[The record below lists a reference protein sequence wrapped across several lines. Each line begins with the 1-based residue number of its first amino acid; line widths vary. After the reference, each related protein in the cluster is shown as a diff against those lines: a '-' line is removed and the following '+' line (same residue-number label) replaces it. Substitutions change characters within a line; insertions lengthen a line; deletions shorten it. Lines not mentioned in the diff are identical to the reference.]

1 MIIKENVYQ
10 RELKIQRRFTQDYCN
25 TGGRM
30 NFIGIKKKTKKKT
43 GVVSNMGWAS
53 RLALENAGRVGG
65 QSNQAMHVC
74 YLAWLKLPPSHRD
87 WEIGL
92 YLFWWFHLKNQLPGL
107 WESHSWVVKLAK
119 EARWRIMSSRGRGKI
134 RNEKFTSVTIL
145 GKGSGES
152 QVRKQT
158 V

>member
-1 MIIKENVYQ
+1 MDLAKYLVHAKWSKYVSNNNDDDYQ
-10 RELKIQRRFTQDYCN
+10 RKCIPERIKDTKKIYSRLLQYWRENELHWN
-25 TGGRM
+25 
-30 NFIGIKKKTKKKT
+30 KKKNKKT

-107 WESHSWVVKLAK
+107 WESHSWL
-119 EARWRIMSSRGRGKI
+119 
-134 RNEKFTSVTIL
+134 
-145 GKGSGES
+145 
-152 QVRKQT
+152 
-158 V
+158 